1 MTFLILTYFV
11 IGFIASY
18 FVYDYYCKDYKKR
31 SRSEPGL
38 TWEEYSFKED
48 SGFSSYLAIFFWP
61 IVVMIAIGHFISK
74 YIKKRNGIKFLL
86 FISILVITSCK
97 SDKVSHEDKDY
108 LYIWKY
114 KFSGDSVLCKYNK
127 PRIVEYKVS
136 GGRHKTSRKSKTHRI
151 YVYKND
157 GSYESVRLPYSN
169 YPNRCD
175 IVDRAQDAERN
186 NKRLIG
192 VFRETFYPYYDL
204 EFIKYKN

>member
-1 MTFLILTYFV
+1 MTFLILTYFI
-11 IGFIASY
+11 IGFITSY
-18 FVYDYYCKDYKKR
+18 FVYDYFCKNYKE
-31 SRSEPGL
+31 SSEPGL
-38 TWEEYSFKED
+38 TWEEYCSRR
-48 SGFSSYLAIFFWP
+48 SPGFFSCLAIFFWP
-61 IVVMIAIGHFISK
+61 IAVMMAIGHFISK

-86 FISILVITSCK
+86 FISILVLTSCK
-97 SDKVSHEDKDY
+97 SDRVSHEDKDY
-108 LYIWKY
+108 LYVWKY
-114 KFSGDSVLCKYNK
+114 KFSGDSILCKYNK

-136 GGRHKTSRKSKTHRI
+136 GGRHRTSRKSKTHRI

-157 GSYESVRLPYSN
+157 GFYESVRLPYSN

>member
-1 MTFLILTYFV
+1 MWHKIILLIIMALTL
-11 IGFIASY
+11 S
-18 FVYDYYCKDYKKR
+18 
-31 SRSEPGL
+31 
-38 TWEEYSFKED
+38 
-48 SGFSSYLAIFFWP
+48 
-61 IVVMIAIGHFISK
+61 
-74 YIKKRNGIKFLL
+74 
-86 FISILVITSCK
+86 SCK
-97 SDKVSHEDKDY
+97 TDRISHEDQS
-108 LYIWKY
+108 YIYVWKY